1 MTESP
6 SQKSITTNLSTQF
19 LKQSLLTS
27 VGQLTFDAPTFTE
40 SDIEDAMAYQHE
52 RSQEPEGDDQMV
64 DNPPDDDEDLEA
76 MFASYQDQQLPSA
89 SDHPRVPSPTLS
101 DDDYDDLFA
110 ELIAS
115 ETTTQTR
122 QQQPNPLASFGH
134 SNFVDEDSAMSM

>member
-1 MTESP
+1 M
-6 SQKSITTNLSTQF
+6 TNLSAQF

-27 VGQLTFDAPTFTE
+27 VGQLTFDAPVFTE

-52 RSQEPEGDDQMV
+52 RPQEPEDDDRIV
-64 DNPPDDDEDLEA
+64 DSPPDDDEDLEA

-89 SDHPRVPSPTLS
+89 TEHPRVPSPTLS

-110 ELIAS
+110 ELIAN

-122 QQQPNPLASFGH
+122 QSQYNPPTAFAR
-134 SNFVDEDSAMSM
+134 SNPTDEDSAMSM